1 MVAKYPG
8 PDVITVT
15 ADSLDPMKCSG
26 VMCPNKELLHDL
38 TTDMLVDGSGRRQ
51 FWAAKEVRQYIQ
63 NQFICAE
70 QACEVISRRL
80 AFNSLI
86 QPELLIIIVFQMG
99 PCDCDFT
106 CDKAPAKQPE
116 EETCNVCD
124 GK

>member
-1 MVAKYPG
+1 MLFENHCKDHEVLDMVAKYPG

-70 QACEVISRRL
+70 QACEVISMRL
-80 AFNSLI
+80 AWNSR
-86 QPELLIIIVFQMG
+86 
-99 PCDCDFT
+99 T
-106 CDKAPAKQPE
+106 
-116 EETCNVCD
+116 
-124 GK
+124 

>member
-70 QACEVISRRL
+70 QACEVISMKP
-80 AFNSLI
+80 AWKSFI
-86 QPELLIIIVFQMG
+86 QPELLI
-99 PCDCDFT
+99 
-106 CDKAPAKQPE
+106 
-116 EETCNVCD
+116 NSSSD
-124 GK
+124 GTMRL

>member
-8 PDVITVT
+8 PDVIAVT
-15 ADSLDPMKCSG
+15 ADSLDPMKCTG

-70 QACEVISRRL
+70 QACEVTYSNFESIFEPESI
-80 AFNSLI
+80 FNQYNLNKW
-86 QPELLIIIVFQMG
+86 LLVI
-99 PCDCDFT
+99 
-106 CDKAPAKQPE
+106 
-116 EETCNVCD
+116 
-124 GK
+124 